1 MRGLR
6 LIGPRTMGSLRSL
19 RELNRL
25 RIVDVLRRR
34 GSASR
39 GDLVQLTG
47 LSRTTV
53 TTLVADLQ
61 ARGLV
66 VERAADGNGSAPS
79 GRGRRP
85 GLLRLDAS
93 AGTALGIDFDH
104 RHVRVALADLASTV
118 LAERR
123 IELDVDH
130 DATAALD
137 AAAEAVED
145 VLAETGSDRD
155 RLAGAG
161 VGLPGPVDRR
171 TGTVGSSSILPGW
184 RGVAA
189 CRELERRLGLRVEVE
204 NDANLGALAEAA
216 FGAGRGLSDLV
227 YVKLASGIGAGLLL
241 DGRLYRGSV
250 GLAGELGHVS
260 ARPDGQICRCGN
272 RGCLETV
279 ASSCALVALLRP
291 TRGDDLTVRDALELA
306 AEGDLGVRRAINDAG
321 HAVGRALADL
331 CNCLNPAAIV
341 VGGELGAAGEPLLA
355 GIREAVDRYAQPHAA
370 QAVEVLPSALGE
382 RAEVLGALAL
392 VIGDTERLRSA
403 ELPALQHV

>member
-260 ARPDGQICRCGN
+260 AR
-272 RGCLETV
+272 GCLETV

-370 QAVEVLPSALGE
+370 QAVEVRPSALGD